1 MTSGIAVGDDARMA
15 RKRLTHSLTAAT
27 FALLA
32 AALAFFT
39 PRTASAAPRWI
50 DRPITLPRLVFA
62 GNVGLGVGHA
72 DPPGNGNGF
81 TGPGL
86 NLEGALGITDNVELG
101 LRTGVRFNDDARLLQ
116 ADQYGRTLWT
126 ETYGTR
132 FDTAAN
138 PEFRVR
144 WNFYS
149 GSVAEVGLD
158 ARMYLPFEDGSRV
171 GFMAG
176 LPLAFHIADFMRID
190 TGVYLPVVFTDP
202 RFVAF
207 SVPGYFWF
215 QTSSRFWLGPMT
227 SLRFIDDGPAAGD
240 SRTDLLLGFG
250 MGYQVARAV
259 DLKWQLYFPRI
270 NQDAGARTFGGGF
283 GVEFRI
289 GE

>member
-1 MTSGIAVGDDARMA
+1 M
-15 RKRLTHSLTAAT
+15 
-27 FALLA
+27 
-32 AALAFFT
+32 
-39 PRTASAAPRWI
+39 
-50 DRPITLPRLVFA
+50 
-62 GNVGLGVGHA
+62 GLGVAHA
-72 DPPGNGNGF
+72 DPGGPRSL

-101 LRTGVRFNDDARLLQ
+101 LRTGVRFGDEARALQ

-132 FDTAAN
+132 FSTGAN

-158 ARMYLPFEDGSRV
+158 ARVYLPFEDGSRI

-176 LPLAFHIADFMRID
+176 LPLAFHVADFMRID

-202 RFVAF
+202 EFVAF
-207 SVPGYFWF
+207 SIPGYFWF
-215 QTSSRFWLGPMT
+215 QTSSRFWLGPM
-227 SLRFIDDGPAAGD
+227 SALRIVDNGPGPTE
-240 SRTDLLLGFG
+240 TDLLLGFG
-250 MGYQVARAV
+250 MGYQVAPAV